1 MANLQRRVAPN
12 LKNTLALP
20 DYVLEVTY
28 LGNDAVAKDAAYR
41 CTFELVKEGNPPPA
55 VAKDAVIP
63 KADKN
68 EKYRILVHDN
78 HGATNTDINA
88 RDMLGHGANVTSK
101 PDCYRSNNWIRDVRP
116 AAGFRV
122 TVKKM
127 AAGVQVTLAPDEV
140 FITWKVKDPEE
151 EFDKVDVCRSPDQPK
166 KFLKEFFKKF
176 KRKTDDAGSKEDDN
190 CSDQFGGVRQ
200 RDGVTDACDVL
211 FKSPFATGGPV
222 KLDRQPNPADM
233 PKKDTFRD
241 KLAWSEVKP
250 DSDKD
255 GKPIGISDVFVY
267 PPPISGDNYIFSI
280 GLATQSGVTLDF
292 LDSDGKRIK
301 VYETGPFTMW
311 RKLTID
317 LMVTFDSVNQ
327 AYINWNDVKNTYAAA
342 FMEIVPPTGGVI
354 VSYNQATWRSVV
366 RDYLI
371 NTAGKAQVD
380 VDGAVWDFNR
390 YLLPALAG
398 LTDDNCWTYGQ
409 DLAKLFLDRTYRD
422 RKMTPP
428 ARPVDDLDHVGSQ
441 KAADLVQDTCPGL
454 RMFLCKGI
462 QTGAAPIGCSV
473 LGMYMGD
480 REFFMVTVGD
490 ATCTFAHELGHAVY
504 IRHSLTK
511 FDAGNGV
518 TADNNGTDH
527 IRGAWLDHDQED
539 AVVCLMSYEN
549 DYYGADG
556 VTKRA
561 AGAVEWHFCAVC
573 LLKLRFW
580 DTVLL
585 RQNKMFR
592 KFIYSRIKPLKLAND
607 SYANLGSHNLA
618 RGDSEFVLC
627 LAKAEAAT
635 NNSGGPYKK
644 NVTNM
649 FNGSW
654 HSSQAARADFTT
666 FQNAGVTYNGQLDAD
681 AANTGKTTIDF
692 AVDVD
697 EMKSNSV
704 TVKVT

>member
-28 LGNDAVAKDAAYR
+28 LGNESVAKDAAYR

-78 HGATNTDINA
+78 HGAKSSETASGGTNI
-88 RDMLGHGANVTSK
+88 LGAGADATSK
-101 PDCYRSNNWIRDVRP
+101 PDCYGSNNWIRDVRP
-116 AAGFRV
+116 AVGFRV

-151 EFDKVDVCRSPDQPK
+151 EFDRVDVCRNPDQPK
-166 KFLKEFFKKF
+166 KFLKEVFKKF

-222 KLDRQPNPADM
+222 KLDRQPNPANM
-233 PKKDTFRD
+233 PKKDAFRD

-255 GKPIGISDVFVY
+255 GKPIGISDVFFY
-267 PPPISGDNYIFSI
+267 PPSISGDNYIFSI

-317 LMVTFDSVNQ
+317 MLVTFDNVDLT
-327 AYINWNDVKNTYAAA
+327 YINWTDVKNAYRAG
-342 FMEIVPPTGGVI
+342 FMEVVDPPVGSIVK
-354 VSYNQATWRSVV
+354 YDEAKWRSVI
-366 RDYLI
+366 R
-371 NTAGKAQVD
+371 N
-380 VDGAVWDFNR
+380 
-390 YLLPALAG
+390 YLLNTINLSLPQVNSAVFDYANYFLPQLTPAVIASLQALPQYNG
-398 LTDDNCWTYGQ
+398 WTASDLYKSFGN
-409 DLAKLFLDRTYRD
+409 DLARLFLDEAYGDKGKTSPRT
-422 RKMTPP
+422 
-428 ARPVDDLDHVGSQ
+428 DL
-441 KAADLVQDTCPGL
+441 AQDTCLGL
-454 RMFLCKGI
+454 YIFLCKRLQAGV
-462 QTGAAPIGCSV
+462 GL
-473 LGMYMGD
+473 LGQYMGD

-490 ATCTFAHELGHAVY
+490 ATCTFAHEMGHALY
-504 IRHSLTK
+504 LRHALTG
-511 FDAGNGV
+511 FD
-518 TADNNGTDH
+518 TSHPTHGTQDIAH
-527 IRGAWLDHDQED
+527 TRGAWLDHDQDD
-539 AVVCLMSYEN
+539 AIVCTMAYEN

-556 VTKRA
+556 KTKRA
-561 AGAVEWHFCAVC
+561 AGAVEWHFCAIC
-573 LLKLRFW
+573 ILKLRFW

-585 RQNKMFR
+585 RANRQFR
-592 KFIYSRIKPLKLAND
+592 KMIFSKMTPLVLAN
-607 SYANLGSHNLA
+607 SSFVNLGDFNMARGAQGLVFCLA
-618 RGDSEFVLC
+618 RQ
-627 LAKAEAAT
+627 EATT
-635 NNSGGPYKK
+635 NNMGGPFKK
-644 NVTNM
+644 NVSNM
-649 FNGSW
+649 LDGEW
-654 HSSQAARADFTT
+654 KSSAPTRADFTT
-666 FQNAGVTYNGQLDAD
+666 VTVNGVDYGNVLQAD
-681 AANTGKTTIDF
+681 AANTGKTQIRFT
-692 AVDVD
+692 VRTD

-704 TVKVT
+704 KATIT